1 DRACGGARTSG
12 APITQLPLGVPPP
25 ALHRAVP
32 KQRTGV
38 IEPAGDGGGAGESAH
53 PHGGGRR
60 GKGPVAEL
68 AVVVPA
74 PALRRAVHKQR
85 TRVIAPGDDGGGAR
99 DSAHLHRGGGPARPW
114 RAVDGGPGSVAELPV
129 DVPPPAPHRAVP
141 KEGTTVV
148 AAAGHGGGSEGSIRR
163 ELLRLADADGGIRRR
178 DSEGIG
184 GSPLPA

>member
-1 DRACGGARTSG
+1 MIRR
-12 APITQLPLGVPPP
+12 PPRSTLFP
-25 ALHRAVP
+25 YTTLFRS
-32 KQRTGV
+32 GV
-38 IEPAGDGGGAGESAH
+38 IDPAGDGGGAGESAH
-53 PHGGGRR
+53 RDWSGRR

-74 PALRRAVHKQR
+74 PALRRAVPKQR

-99 DSAHLHRGGGPARPW
+99 DAAHPHRGGGPARPW

-129 DVPPPAPHRAVP
+129 AVPELPEVVPPPALHRPVGQAHTRMEP
-141 KEGTTVV
+141 
-148 AAAGHGGGSEGSIRR
+148 AAGHGGGSEGSIRR
-163 ELLRLADADGGIRRR
+163 ELLRLADADGGIHRR

>member
-1 DRACGGARTSG
+1 P
-12 APITQLPLGVPPP
+12 APQPPLTVAFRSP
-25 ALHRAVP
+25 ALHGPVRE
-32 KQRTGV
+32 QRTAVQDPGADGDG
-38 IEPAGDGGGAGESAH
+38 AGDSAH
-53 PHGGGRR
+53 PHGGGRPR
-60 GKGPVAEL
+60 RGPVAEL
-68 AVVVPA
+68 AVGVPA

-148 AAAGHGGGSEGSIRR
+148 APGGDGDGVAESDHGDWHGGDVVEGRV
-163 ELLRLADADGGIRRR
+163 AA
-178 DSEGIG
+178 
-184 GSPLPA
+184 LPRVAHPPALHRP